1 MSEFSDK
8 MLAARKAAKARREAE
23 QSKGAD
29 NESNAP
35 IMDNV
40 ILPEDDE
47 RESEAAKICISI
59 LNGDILT
66 ARLF

>member
-23 QSKGAD
+23 QSKGAE

-35 IMDNV
+35 LMDNV
-40 ILPEDDE
+40 ILPDDE
-47 RESEAAKICISI
+47 ERDNEAAKICSSI